1 MSIHSRKERPS
12 LYSSTNLKSKVTTA
26 PTAEPI
32 TLTELKASL
41 RITSAAEDT
50 LLTQYITDAREMVER
65 FTGRKLINQTLTA
78 YATPWV
84 KDCGQDRLVYDF
96 HQHLDASHIEFDWG
110 PVSSV
115 TSVATIDVSNVETA
129 YASTN
134 YYLDNFDQNLMPRIV
149 FNSGSSI
156 PTSLRARDAW
166 KIVFVAGYGAAGAS
180 VPADIR
186 RACIMLAGYLWANRG
201 ACDGDC
207 MQNCGASRILQ
218 HYRLTCVLS

>member
-1 MSIHSRKERPS
+1 
-12 LYSSTNLKSKVTTA
+12 
-26 PTAEPI
+26 
-32 TLTELKASL
+32 
-41 RITSAAEDT
+41 
-50 LLTQYITDAREMVER
+50 MVER
-65 FTGRKLINQTLTA
+65 FTGRRLINQTLTA

-84 KDCGQDRLVYDF
+84 KDCGQERLVYDF
-96 HQHLDASHIEFDWG
+96 NQRIEAAHIEFDVG

-115 TSVATIDVSNVETA
+115 TSVETIDISNTVTA

-134 YYLDNFDQNLMPRIV
+134 YYLDNFDLDQMPRIV
-149 FNSGSSI
+149 FNQGSSI

-166 KIVFVAGYGAAGAS
+166 KIVFVAGYGAAGSA

-207 MQNCGASRILQ
+207 MQNCGAAKILH